1 MGFGKAEGPVRTKGS
16 QEKVSCR
23 LLEGEWGSVGRGGG
37 GGEVKHNS
45 NACLVSFSPVNLFLF
60 LFLFI
65 FVLFWVFCLLFL
77 CVLTIWFTSRSVILP
92 SAIHGCL

>member
-16 QEKVSCR
+16 QEKVSSR

-45 NACLVSFSPVNLFLF
+45 NACLVSFSPVNLFWFCFYLF
-60 LFLFI
+60 LSCFGF
-65 FVLFWVFCLLFL
+65 FVSFFCV
-77 CVLTIWFTSRSVILP
+77 C
-92 SAIHGCL
+92 